1 MEDYLHPI
9 RIPSKDDL
17 IVMALAEEKARK
29 SEEYIEKCS
38 AYAHVPNG
46 WLFNVTAKMQ
56 LDIALKHGFQ
66 PGLEADNAVNYL
78 RRAHVLYNDEPIF
91 TRAVQVVNNLA
102 KKGTFVDGDVVPNL
116 RIHTLKK
123 SLIRL
128 YDILDKSKMNLVITS
143 SHT

>member
-1 MEDYLHPI
+1 MEEYLQPI
-9 RIPSKDDL
+9 RIPSKEEL
-17 IVMALAEEKARK
+17 ISMALDEEEARK

-46 WLFNVTAKMQ
+46 WLINVTAPMQ
-56 LDIALKHGFQ
+56 LEIVLKHGFH
-66 PGLEADNAVNYL
+66 PGLEADIAVNYL
-78 RRAHVLYNDEPIF
+78 RRAHVLYKDEPIF

-102 KKGTFVDGDVVPNL
+102 KKGTFTNGDTVPNL

-123 SLIRL
+123 SLVRL
-128 YDILDKSKMNLVITS
+128 YDILDQSKMNLVITS